1 MASGSTDQTLLTA
14 TPLKVYLRDHF
25 TAVLQRSRPTR
36 QHQKGQVKPRQ
47 YGEVL
52 TADEVYERIEEEKK
66 KKEISKQ
73 RRGQLQRKAQQPRT
87 AQWLNMHTPNGK
99 P

>member
-1 MASGSTDQTLLTA
+1 MGLCPFNAKAINAEKLLPSLPLLPLGDGDHSATATLPQPPQEVVPEDSTIPPV

-25 TAVLQRSRPTR
+25 TSVLQRSRPTR

-52 TADEVYERIEEEKK
+52 TADEV
-66 KKEISKQ
+66 
-73 RRGQLQRKAQQPRT
+73 
-87 AQWLNMHTPNGK
+87 
-99 P
+99 